1 MDICY
6 ALRDLVPFAQFQKR
20 EKHSW
25 SSFTFSKVKSKTPP
39 WVFFTFLK
47 IVQTVQNRATHHIYE
62 YSNFMSLS
70 LQYQVEISVA
80 MSGKV
85 IARVMNFTNDLTD
98 GDRVLGGWKKLRCA
112 NKFMDTKNWSC
123 VVNYKCLVIIDGSDY
138 RDDGQWNVLFD
149 LSVWSY
155 VVKIS
160 ITELSFCNHMLGMVG
175 TPSPYFTRKRPPKIS
190 RKRGCE
196 IFYKN

>member
-25 SSFTFSKVKSKTPP
+25 SSVTFSKVKSKTPP
-39 WVFFTFLK
+39 WVFFTFFK

-62 YSNFMSLS
+62 YSDFMSLS

-112 NKFMDTKNWSC
+112 NKFMDTQNWSC
-123 VVNYKCLVIIDGSDY
+123 VVNDKCLLIIDGSDY

-160 ITELSFCNHMLGMVG
+160 ITELSFCNHYAGYGRNPL
-175 TPSPYFTRKRPPKIS
+175 SLFQEKEAS
-190 RKRGCE
+190 
-196 IFYKN
+196 KNQ